1 MKTKQNLIVISTL
14 IPAMLF
20 LKISSYE
27 KSLYVGTAILFI
39 TLLLFK
45 NEYFTLNN
53 ISNSNNFSIDLKV
66 QLLLLFVFL
75 LFSQNRFLNIET
87 ITWDVSSYL
96 VAANE
101 IDNGFIPMETQWES
115 KGPLTI
121 YIYYFLSN
129 FVESNYVLFKLINDI
144 ILFVSIYILFIKLN
158 ILDSNKNRHVLI
170 GFFLLSA
177 FSIQWFVSEFTEFYC
192 LPLIAYANYL
202 FLKKEKKYDKYIGFC
217 FGLSFLINQGSILF
231 FIPILIRVLIEKK
244 ILKDLVEKTLSFF
257 FGLVLPNLFFIF
269 IYWNKNLLDVYIA
282 NYFHIPIGYTGE
294 NMSSF
299 YELRVFLREIYNN
312 NEFLYLGIVL
322 LFSFFIINFLK
333 EKKFTF
339 HEHLNLINLN
349 ILFSIFYYF
358 IAGHNFYH
366 HLIYFIYFSSFL
378 LIKIN
383 QNFQLKLLSLLIILS
398 SFSVLFNSLPS
409 SYSNLTNLTETYEN
423 YPLKRAAK
431 IVDSYFVSQDYTVL
445 ALDFVLILHYLDKT
459 NYSYIVHPT
468 NHYQKYI
475 TDVLIDLD
483 KIEENNI
490 QNLLNN
496 KPDVIICN
504 TMSIDAGG
512 RVMSTDPNTYGN
524 DVKENEIHFCD
535 FSNFSSEYIQIDT
548 ESIRKDINLNYYY
561 DPYKEMNIFIK
572 KNF

>member
-1 MKTKQNLIVISTL
+1 MRL
-14 IPAMLF
+14 
-20 LKISSYE
+20 
-27 KSLYVGTAILFI
+27 
-39 TLLLFK
+39 
-45 NEYFTLNN
+45 
-53 ISNSNNFSIDLKV
+53 
-66 QLLLLFVFL
+66 
-75 LFSQNRFLNIET
+75 
-87 ITWDVSSYL
+87 
-96 VAANE
+96 
-101 IDNGFIPMETQWES
+101 DNGSIPLETQWES

-129 FVESNYVLFKLINDI
+129 LVGSNYVLFKLINDI
-144 ILFVSIYILFIKLN
+144 ILFVSTYIFLSKLN
-158 ILDSNKNRHVLI
+158 ILDSNKNRNFLA
-170 GFFLLSA
+170 GLFLLSA

-202 FLKKEKKYDKYIGFC
+202 FLKKEKKYDKYIGLC

-231 FIPILIRVLIEKK
+231 FIPILTRNLIEN
-244 ILKDLVEKTLSFF
+244 KTLKGLAKKTFSFF
-257 FGLVLPNLFFIF
+257 FGLALPNILFVIL
-269 IYWNKNLLDVYIA
+269 YWNKNLLDIYIA
-282 NYFHIPIGYTGE
+282 NYIHIPIGYTGE

-299 YELRVFLREIYNN
+299 YELRVFLREIYNS
-312 NEFLYLGIVL
+312 NEFLYLVIVL
-322 LFSFFIINFLK
+322 LFSFFIVNSLK
-333 EKKFTF
+333 ENKFSF
-339 HEHLNLINLN
+339 HKYLNLINLN
-349 ILFSIFYYF
+349 ILISIFYYF

-378 LIKIN
+378 LIKIS
-383 QNFQLKLLSLLIILS
+383 QNFQLKLLSLLIVLS

-409 SYSNLTNLTETYEN
+409 SYNNLINLRETYEN

-548 ESIRKDINLNYYY
+548 EGIRKDPNLNYYY

-572 KNF
+572 KNY